1 MSFDEYTIT
10 IGGLAAYTIYDAL
23 YRQMQLL
30 KDMIARDEA
39 DGWYPDPL
47 VRELDQ
53 VEDALFA
60 LLDEGFVDRR
70 FFSESPD

>member
-1 MSFDEYTIT
+1 MSFDKYTIT
-10 IGGLAAYTIYDAL
+10 IGVLAAYTIYDAL

-39 DGWYPDPL
+39 DGRYPDPL
-47 VRELDQ
+47 VRELGQ

-70 FFSESPD
+70 FSESPD